1 MPLYQADPAPPDL
14 AVGDVVAITRENEPG
29 PPANWWIAGSSTAQV
44 ALDTSQHR
52 PASPGTSA
60 LSLRLGAGGPTEVSS
75 YLDAIT
81 NRAGKLLPVNGPW
94 RLRFWSRFDASS
106 KFAGSTRAALR
117 VTFGRIG
124 SAPFVDRT
132 IEPSSE
138 WQLTSIEFAG
148 RDNQAPPAT
157 LELRFSASGTPPARV
172 LLDDVDLRAA
182 TSAATAFRSEVIA
195 ALRALHPGYLRD
207 WQGQLGDTL
216 INRLAPDFG
225 RHPSRYRPGN
235 ETQFA
240 YSLPDFLDLCARV
253 GARPWVVVPPT
264 FSDAELVG
272 LGKFLAA
279 ENGSRRFDRIAVE
292 FGNENWNGIF
302 RPAAI
307 PNPETYGGVAD
318 RAFRLIREGA
328 GSAPRLAM
336 VVGGQ
341 YANPDLSARVG
352 GHAPGADTLAIGPYF
367 LYSLGAGLQ
376 NNQRLAA
383 LFDDSGNDLRA
394 TGREAARLGK
404 SLAIYEVNLHTIG
417 GDAPD
422 SERNPLI
429 AGAAAGTAL
438 AWRII
443 QSLNAGAAIQCPY
456 VLTGFDASTAVRG
469 GFARLRGVT
478 RDLAGAPR
486 LRPTGLAIA
495 ILNQVIGGDFHPVAG
510 AGGQV
515 SAAAFLSG
523 SRWSAVIASAADRPL
538 TVRIEFPAQP
548 SERLPSRLLQLAS
561 KSPLS
566 TNEEQP
572 QVSVAQSKAALDG
585 HSISVTLAPYGLAA
599 LVAPDRGEEKP

>member
-1 MPLYQADPAPPDL
+1 
-14 AVGDVVAITRENEPG
+14 
-29 PPANWWIAGSSTAQV
+29 
-44 ALDTSQHR
+44 
-52 PASPGTSA
+52 
-60 LSLRLGAGGPTEVSS
+60 
-75 YLDAIT
+75 
-81 NRAGKLLPVNGPW
+81 
-94 RLRFWSRFDASS
+94 
-106 KFAGSTRAALR
+106 

-328 GSAPRLAM
+328 GNTPIR
-336 VVGGQ
+336 
-341 YANPDLSARVG
+341 
-352 GHAPGADTLAIGPYF
+352 
-367 LYSLGAGLQ
+367 
-376 NNQRLAA
+376 
-383 LFDDSGNDLRA
+383 
-394 TGREAARLGK
+394 
-404 SLAIYEVNLHTIG
+404 
-417 GDAPD
+417 
-422 SERNPLI
+422 
-429 AGAAAGTAL
+429 
-438 AWRII
+438 
-443 QSLNAGAAIQCPY
+443 
-456 VLTGFDASTAVRG
+456 
-469 GFARLRGVT
+469 
-478 RDLAGAPR
+478 
-486 LRPTGLAIA
+486 
-495 ILNQVIGGDFHPVAG
+495 
-510 AGGQV
+510 
-515 SAAAFLSG
+515 
-523 SRWSAVIASAADRPL
+523 
-538 TVRIEFPAQP
+538 
-548 SERLPSRLLQLAS
+548 
-561 KSPLS
+561 
-566 TNEEQP
+566 
-572 QVSVAQSKAALDG
+572 
-585 HSISVTLAPYGLAA
+585 TLAPVWAGTRRARTPWQSVPTFCIRWVPVCRTTSVSRRCSMTPGTTSGRPGAKRRGWARVWRFTRSTCIPSAA
-599 LVAPDRGEEKP
+599 TRRIRSAIR